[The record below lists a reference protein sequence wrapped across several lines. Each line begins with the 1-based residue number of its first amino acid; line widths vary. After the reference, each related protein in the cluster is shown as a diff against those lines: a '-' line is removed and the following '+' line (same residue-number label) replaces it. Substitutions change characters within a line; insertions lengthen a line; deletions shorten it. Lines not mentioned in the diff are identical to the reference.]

1 MEITRITLPPV
12 TAPGDVTTFY
22 SFESGTAR
30 SVALSNMAMLLAG
43 RQNATVPVLMID
55 WDTESPGLHHYFDQQ
70 PQGQGQGQRP
80 GVLEYF
86 EACREHLHLVQRTAP
101 GLDDV
106 GLALKVLEAVDW
118 EPYVE
123 RVDQSRPLYLMRAGC
138 FDDSYGER
146 ADRMDWDGLFAA
158 CPAFFRCFGE
168 HMARQ
173 FRHVLIDARSGRS
186 AAVSICTTLL
196 PRKLV
201 TLFTPNQRSLEGLA
215 GVVNRAI
222 EYRCSHEDE
231 QRALLVYPLP
241 CSIDSADCER
251 RLQWRRGDPY
261 KGVGGYQPALEKL
274 LRQTYGM
281 AQISLDSYFDE
292 VQLQHTSAMSS
303 GDHLSACPERGADRF
318 SLTRTF
324 ETLLDWVAEGHFP
337 WQSRAEIALL
347 ANIALAR
354 ALSVDGISTAVSV
367 PLAADLKRLGELY
380 RHQGR
385 LLQSEQCLEESSN
398 LRERLLGD
406 DHADTRASRASLA
419 GLLRQGGKLHEAKFL
434 YELLAGDCR
443 RLLGAD
449 HPETLGVLAG
459 MAGTLADLQAFPPA
473 LALHEEVVEAWERL
487 AGPNHA
493 LFLTSLAG
501 QAGTQARSGDL
512 SRARYGYERV
522 LEGRQRLL
530 GTEHED
536 TLRCTEQLAVLLC
549 DLGLLG
555 DARKLQDE
563 VVLARERHA
572 GADHVDTVRARETL
586 AEIVASLGD
595 LDAVRSIQETLAKSR
610 ERRLGAEHPETLSI
624 KLRLATTLGEQGD
637 LEAARRIQQHVVNQQ
652 ERMYGRDDFE
662 TLRSKKMLAATL
674 SSQGNA
680 TAARQLVETVRQ
692 GTDRLRNMGGMA
704 SGPHESDLGTV
715 GIKSAILEARGGSG
729 DPDTLD
735 HKLTQLQ
742 QLIDNQSPHEAR
754 ALADS
759 LRAMVLRPSVAHPLR
774 RRGVAM
780 IKQVYE
786 QEGDLGALIAFMKA
800 ELTVVKGALI
810 DAQGGKAVA
819 AQ

>member
-1 MEITRITLPPV
+1 MEINRITLPPI

-55 WDTESPGLHHYFDQQ
+55 WDTESPGLHHYFDQR
-70 PQGQGQGQRP
+70 GQRP
-80 GVLEYF
+80 GLLEYL
-86 EACREHLHLVQRTAP
+86 ESCREQLHLIQRSAP
-101 GLDDV
+101 PDDDV
-106 GLALKVLEAVDW
+106 RLARQVLEAVDW

-196 PRKLV
+196 PHKLV

-222 EYRCSHEDE
+222 EYRCSHEEE
-231 QRALLVYPLP
+231 QRPLLVYPLP

-251 RLQWRRGDPY
+251 RLQWRRGDPH
-261 KGVGGYQPALEKL
+261 KGVGGYQPVLEKL
-274 LRQTYGM
+274 LRASYGM
-281 AQISLDSYFDE
+281 AQISLDSYLNE
-292 VQLQHTSAMSS
+292 VQLQQTNAMS
-303 GDHLSACPERGADRF
+303 GGNHLSACPEREADRF
-318 SLTRTF
+318 SLARTF
-324 ETLLDWVAEGHFP
+324 ETLLDWVADGHFP

-347 ANIALAR
+347 GSVAAAR
-354 ALSVDGISTAVSV
+354 ARSTDGISMAISV

-380 RHQGR
+380 RQQGR
-385 LLQSEQCLEESSN
+385 ELQAQQCFEESAA
-398 LRERLLGD
+398 LRQRLLGD
-406 DHADTRASRASLA
+406 DHADTRASLASLA
-419 GLLRQGGKLHEAKFL
+419 GLLRQMGKLQEAKSH
-434 YELLAGDCR
+434 YELLAANCQ
-443 RLLGAD
+443 RLLGTD
-449 HPETLGVLAG
+449 HPETLAALAG
-459 MAGTLADLQAFPPA
+459 VAATLAGLGEFAPA
-473 LALHEEVVEAWERL
+473 LALHEGVASAWERMV
-487 AGPNHA
+487 GPNHA
-493 LFLTSLAG
+493 RFLSSLAA
-501 QAGTQARSGDL
+501 QADTLARSGDL
-512 SRARYGYERV
+512 SRANCVYERV

-536 TLRCTEQLAVLLC
+536 TLRCAEQLAVLLC
-549 DLGLLG
+549 ELGRLG
-555 DARKLQDE
+555 EARKLQNE
-563 VVLARERHA
+563 VVGARERHA
-572 GADHVDTVRARETL
+572 GPDHLDTMRAREAL
-586 AEIVASLGD
+586 AEIAAAVGD
-595 LDAVRSIQETLAKSR
+595 LDAVRSIQETLAKTR

-624 KLRLATTLGEQGD
+624 QLQLATTLGEQGK

-652 ERMYGRDDFE
+652 ERMYGMDDIE

-680 TAARQLVETVRQ
+680 SEAQQLVETVRQ

-704 SGPHESDLGTV
+704 CGPHESDLGPA
-715 GIKSAILEARGGSG
+715 GMKAAILEARGGRD
-729 DPDTLD
+729 DPDTL
-735 HKLTQLQ
+735 HRKLVQLQ
-742 QLIDNQSPHEAR
+742 QLIDNRSPREAR

-759 LRAMVLRPSVAHPLR
+759 LRPMVLRPSVAQPLQL
-774 RRGVAM
+774 RGAAM

-786 QEGDLGALIAFMKA
+786 QEGDMGALVAFLNA
-800 ELTVVKGALI
+800 EVTSVRGALI
-810 DAQGGKAVA
+810 DAVGGRPLA